1 MTDILPTILEA
12 MEAMHWTEIFSVL
25 FGILY
30 LVFAAR
36 QNAICWWFGIV
47 GCLLWAYAAFYLYDL
62 YVDTLLQFF
71 YVGISFLGIYQWKYG
86 SKEKKEL
93 SITYLT
99 QKEHFMVISSGLIMT
114 LLIGYVF
121 DNYTAAAASYIDTF
135 TTVFS
140 VIITFMVIQK
150 KMDNWA
156 YWFVIDSVYVYLYWT
171 RGGYLFALL
180 FVVYLVIV
188 IAGYFEWKKSLAKQ
202 SIMQKG

>member
-1 MTDILPTILEA
+1 MTDILPIILEA
-12 MEAMHWTEIFSVL
+12 VHTMHWTEILSVL

-36 QNAICWWFGIV
+36 QHPICWWFGIV
-47 GCLLWAYAAFYLYDL
+47 GCLLWAYAAFYLYNL

-86 SKEKKEL
+86 GAAKQEL
-93 SITYLT
+93 PITFLT
-99 QKEHFMVISSGLIMT
+99 KREHLLVIGGGLLAT
-114 LLIGYVF
+114 AVVGYAF
-121 DNYTAAAASYIDTF
+121 DQYTAAAASYLDTF

-171 RGGYLFALL
+171 RGGYLFAVL
-180 FVVYLVIV
+180 FLVYLVIV
-188 IAGYFEWKKSLAKQ
+188 VLGYFEWKRSLSLAKGA
-202 SIMQKG
+202 SDA